1 MKPLILA
8 LPGNEALAAALVAQ
22 TGAAAGVLSLR
33 QFPDGET
40 LVRVDTDVRGATVV
54 IAATLHRPDS
64 VAMPLYLLA
73 CTLRELG
80 AARIVLVAPYL
91 AYMRQDKPF
100 HPGEGTSARHF
111 ARWLSGFLDG
121 LITVDP
127 HLHRIHDLGEV
138 YSIPSIVVP
147 AAPAISAWL
156 RQQLPHALL
165 IGPDGE
171 SLQWV
176 SEVARGAGCPYTVL
190 EKTRRGDSDVSVSL
204 PDVEHWRALTPV
216 LVDDIISTGH
226 TMAAAAAQLRAEGMA
241 APLCIGVHA
250 VFAGDALAVL
260 EHAGIGRTLSCN
272 TINHPSNTIDLYP
285 ALADALRQLLA
296 PAPARNT

>member
-1 MKPLILA
+1 VKTLILA
-8 LPGNEALAAALVAQ
+8 LPGNEALAAALATE
-22 TGAAAGVLSLR
+22 TGAEPGLLTLR

-40 LVRVDTDVRGATVV
+40 LVRVDSDVRDASVV
-54 IAATLHRPDS
+54 IAATLHLPDS

-111 ARWLSGFLDG
+111 ARWLSSFLDG

-138 YSIPSIVVP
+138 YAIPSIVVP

-156 RQQLPHALL
+156 RRELPNALL

-176 SEVARGAGCPYTVL
+176 SEVALGAGCPYTVL
-190 EKTRRGDSDVSVSL
+190 EKTRRGDKDVSVSL

-226 TMAAAAAQLRAEGMA
+226 TMAAAAEQLRQEGMA
-241 APLCIGVHA
+241 APVCIGVHA
-250 VFAGDALAVL
+250 VFAGDALEVL
-260 EHAGIGRTLSCN
+260 GQAGISRILTCN
-272 TINHPSNTIDLYP
+272 TINHPSNAIDLYP
-285 ALADALRQLLA
+285 ALAAALARLLA
-296 PAPARNT
+296 SSAPQP